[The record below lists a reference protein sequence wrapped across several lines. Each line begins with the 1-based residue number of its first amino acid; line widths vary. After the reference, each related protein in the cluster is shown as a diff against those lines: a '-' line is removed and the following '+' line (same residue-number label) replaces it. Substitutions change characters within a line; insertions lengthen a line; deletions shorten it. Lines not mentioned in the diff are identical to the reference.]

1 MPIGRLHHVVL
12 DTPDPGGSAS
22 FWSEVL
28 GHPVTY
34 RSAAWTVVAVDD
46 RTSGLAFQLA
56 PDHDPPTWPD
66 PARPMQIHLDVMVD
80 DLEVAHRRVL
90 ALGARPLLAPDS
102 DHVYADPAGHPFCLV
117 RRPGWAPVVDDAGPF
132 DSAPHYPDR
141 MKIPQVITVTGQGS
155 VRTPVDRVEL
165 SVGVEID
172 RPEPGVAFQAAAASV
187 SAVLSVLA
195 DAGVD
200 SRHVRTTDLR
210 LGPRTHYQD
219 GREVVL
225 GYVSG
230 QHLIAVTEGLA
241 GVPRLLGD
249 LAMTGIEGVRF
260 DGISFRTGDTTPYL
274 SQARE
279 LAMADAHRKA
289 ADYARLA
296 LRELGPVLSV
306 SESPGGG
313 GPLPVGKRAMAMS
326 AEMAVAPGESAT
338 DVSVEVVFGLI

>member
-1 MPIGRLHHVVL
+1 
-12 DTPDPGGSAS
+12 
-22 FWSEVL
+22 
-28 GHPVTY
+28 
-34 RSAAWTVVAVDD
+34 
-46 RTSGLAFQLA
+46 
-56 PDHDPPTWPD
+56 
-66 PARPMQIHLDVMVD
+66 
-80 DLEVAHRRVL
+80 
-90 ALGARPLLAPDS
+90 
-102 DHVYADPAGHPFCLV
+102 
-117 RRPGWAPVVDDAGPF
+117 
-132 DSAPHYPDR
+132 
-141 MKIPQVITVTGQGS
+141 MKIPQVVTVIGQGS

-172 RPEPGVAFQAAAASV
+172 RAEPGSAFQAAATSV

-210 LGPRTHYQD
+210 LGPRTNYQD

-230 QHLIAVTEGLA
+230 QRLIAVTEGLA

-260 DGISFRTGDTTPYL
+260 DGISFSTGDITEYL
-274 SQARE
+274 AQARE

-296 LRELGPVLSV
+296 SRELGPVLSV
-306 SESPGGG
+306 SEAPRGG
-313 GPLPVGKRAMAMS
+313 GPAPVGKRAMAMS
-326 AEMAVAPGESAT
+326 ADMSVAAGEGSTELAVQ
-338 DVSVEVVFGLI
+338 VVFALI